1 MIIKTISQ
9 EKEQKQKF
17 KQQNKN
23 QTETQ
28 NLTTY
33 IWTKNQKKKKQ
44 AFQDKT
50 EIQKYNYCNQRKN
63 CKTLM
68 NRSSF

>member
-9 EKEQKQKF
+9 EKEQKPKF

-33 IWTKNQKKKKQ
+33 IWTKNQKNIYRPFRIKLKYRSTIIVIKE
-44 AFQDKT
+44 KT
-50 EIQKYNYCNQRKN
+50 AKH
-63 CKTLM
+63 
-68 NRSSF
+68 

>member
-33 IWTKNQKKKKQ
+33 IWTKNQKYIYRPFRIKLKYRSTIIVIKE
-44 AFQDKT
+44 KT
-50 EIQKYNYCNQRKN
+50 AKH
-63 CKTLM
+63 
-68 NRSSF
+68 